1 MATVA
6 DANTTLRRKHCQQL
20 MKTEM
25 CKFFLQSNCGKGS
38 RCCYAHSLNEM
49 REKPDLARTSM
60 CRSFLK
66 SGNCDDPHCLFAH
79 SERQLRTTMG
89 FFKTKICRFA
99 ASGRCKHGS
108 ACRFAHAP
116 LELQENPEE
125 AQVPLAPQLYSSQQQ
140 PQQHQQQSQQ
150 QQQQQQQQMRQQ
162 QQQQQQQPM
171 QRQGGSSQNSGS
183 PNKPSRQAAG
193 DWGDVAS
200 DNSTRAGTNDSGAA
214 QTPVQTPEGSGDSGG
229 DSGQEVAHQ
238 QQKQNRM
245 DNRSSRPTRHCTTMM
260 LQNVP
265 NFMTQGAIV
274 SLLEDLTVDIRG
286 AFDFFYC
293 PWDPYEDQNLGYAII
308 NFFSRSVA
316 ADFERSWAN
325 KPLLAGARGMK
336 KLRIVPAALQGR
348 AANLRHFSGFSLAH
362 HADPR
367 FRPLV
372 RAGPSAA
379 LQPMAV
385 CNDLVERRLPED
397 EPESEEQFS
406 PQMPPMVPTA
416 EWPHPQ
422 QNTDLSAVSSNDASR
437 LLDLFQEMGFQNGR
451 RADLLPPNLSG
462 AAGDL
467 PFGVMPQH
475 GNHAAIHQMPFG
487 FQRQAN
493 PDDLIQSCLAML
505 AGAKA
510 GNNEVP
516 HGVGGAGQMSAFS
529 GGMPLGQPFVGR
541 SNCNSYS

>member
-1 MATVA
+1 MATAA
-6 DANTTLRRKHCQQL
+6 DVNTTLRRKHCQQL

-38 RCCYAHSLNEM
+38 RCCYAHSLNEL

-99 ASGRCKHGS
+99 ASGRCKHGN

-116 LELQENPEE
+116 VELQEDPEE
-125 AQVPLAPQLYSSQQQ
+125 AQVPPPPPLPQQ
-140 PQQHQQQSQQ
+140 PQQQP
-150 QQQQQQQQMRQQ
+150 RQQ
-162 QQQQQQQPM
+162 PQQAM
-171 QRQGGSSQNSGS
+171 QRQGGPNFEN

-193 DWGDVAS
+193 DCGDVGS
-200 DNSTRAGTNDSGAA
+200 DNSTRAGTNDGGAT
-214 QTPVQTPEGSGDSGG
+214 QTTPEGSGDSG
-229 DSGQEVAHQ
+229 QEDKVQ
-238 QQKQNRM
+238 QQPKHNRM

-385 CNDLVERRLPED
+385 CNDLIDRGGEED
-397 EPESEEQFS
+397 EPQTEEPFL
-406 PQMPPMVPTA
+406 PQMPQMVPT
-416 EWPHPQ
+416 PGYS
-422 QNTDLSAVSSNDASR
+422 DLSAVSSNDASR
-437 LLDLFQEMGFQNGR
+437 LLDLFQGMGFQNGR
-451 RADLLPPNLSG
+451 RPDFPSSNLPPG
-462 AAGDL
+462 PVRDL
-467 PFGVMPQH
+467 PMGAMPH
-475 GNHAAIHQMPFG
+475 YGNHPPITQTLQAPVG
-487 FQRQAN
+487 FQHMTN

-510 GNNEVP
+510 GSNEGLL
-516 HGVGGAGQMSAFS
+516 GVGSTGQMNTFN
-529 GGMPLGQPFVGR
+529 GGMPIGPPFAFGR
-541 SNCNSYS
+541 PSGNSYS

>member
-1 MATVA
+1 MATA
-6 DANTTLRRKHCQQL
+6 AEANTTLRRKHCQQL

-38 RCCYAHSLNEM
+38 RCCYAHTLNEL

-108 ACRFAHAP
+108 VCRFAHAP
-116 LELQENPEE
+116 VELQENPEE
-125 AQVPLAPQLYSSQQQ
+125 VQVPLPVQVPHSQQQ
-140 PQQHQQQSQQ
+140 PQQ
-150 QQQQQQQQMRQQ
+150 RQQ
-162 QQQQQQQPM
+162 QQRQQQPQQQPM
-171 QRQGGSSQNSGS
+171 QRQGES

-200 DNSTRAGTNDSGAA
+200 DNSTRAGTTDSSGAA
-214 QTPVQTPEGSGDSGG
+214 QTPGQTPEGSGDSG
-229 DSGQEVAHQ
+229 QEEQAHQ
-238 QQKQNRM
+238 QPKQNRM

-385 CNDLVERRLPED
+385 CNDLVERSLPQD
-397 EPESEEQFS
+397 QPDSEEMFP
-406 PQMPPMVPTA
+406 PQMPQLIPTTD
-416 EWPHPQ
+416 WRHPQ
-422 QNTDLSAVSSNDASR
+422 QDADLSAVSGNDAAR
-437 LLDLFQEMGFQNGR
+437 LLDLFQNMGFQNGR
-451 RADLLPPNLSG
+451 RDLLPLNLPAG
-462 AAGDL
+462 GAGDL

-475 GNHAAIHQMPFG
+475 GNHAPMNQVPFG
-487 FQRQAN
+487 FQRQAM

-510 GNNEVP
+510 GGNEVP
-516 HGVGGAGQMSAFS
+516 HAAASAGQMSAFS
-529 GGMPLGQPFVGR
+529 GGMPLGPPLVGR
-541 SNCNSYS
+541 HNCNSYS

>member
-1 MATVA
+1 
-6 DANTTLRRKHCQQL
+6 
-20 MKTEM
+20 
-25 CKFFLQSNCGKGS
+25 
-38 RCCYAHSLNEM
+38 
-49 REKPDLARTSM
+49 
-60 CRSFLK
+60 
-66 SGNCDDPHCLFAH
+66 
-79 SERQLRTTMG
+79 
-89 FFKTKICRFA
+89 
-99 ASGRCKHGS
+99 
-108 ACRFAHAP
+108 
-116 LELQENPEE
+116 
-125 AQVPLAPQLYSSQQQ
+125 
-140 PQQHQQQSQQ
+140 
-150 QQQQQQQQMRQQ
+150 
-162 QQQQQQQPM
+162 
-171 QRQGGSSQNSGS
+171 
-183 PNKPSRQAAG
+183 
-193 DWGDVAS
+193 
-200 DNSTRAGTNDSGAA
+200 
-214 QTPVQTPEGSGDSGG
+214 
-229 DSGQEVAHQ
+229 
-238 QQKQNRM
+238 
-245 DNRSSRPTRHCTTMM
+245 MM

-397 EPESEEQFS
+397 EPESEELFS
-406 PQMPPMVPTA
+406 PQMPQMIPTA
-416 EWPHPQ
+416 DWHHPQ
-422 QNTDLSAVSSNDASR
+422 QDASLSASNDASR

-451 RADLLPPNLSG
+451 RADFSPLNLPQGP
-462 AAGDL
+462 AGDVPL
-467 PFGVMPQH
+467 GAMPRY
-475 GNHAAIHQMPFG
+475 GNHPPVNQMPFG
-487 FQRQAN
+487 FQRS
-493 PDDLIQSCLAML
+493 DDLIQSCLAML

-510 GNNEVP
+510 GNNDVPP
-516 HGVGGAGQMSAFS
+516 HGVGSASQMSAFS
-529 GGMPLGQPFVGR
+529 GGMPLSPPFVGR
-541 SNCNSYS
+541 PNCNTYG

>member
-1 MATVA
+1 MATAA

-38 RCCYAHSLNEM
+38 RCCYAHSLSEL

-60 CRSFLK
+60 CSSFLK

-116 LELQENPEE
+116 IELQENPEE
-125 AQVPLAPQLYSSQQQ
+125 AQMPPMPPVPH
-140 PQQHQQQSQQ
+140 PQQRQQQSQQ
-150 QQQQQQQQMRQQ
+150 QHRQQ
-162 QQQQQQQPM
+162 QSQQSM
-171 QRQGGSSQNSGS
+171 QRQGGPNGEN
-183 PNKPSRQAAG
+183 PNKPLRQAAG
-193 DWGDVAS
+193 DCGDGGS
-200 DNSTRAGTNDSGAA
+200 ENSTRAGTYDSGAA
-214 QTPVQTPEGSGDSGG
+214 QTPVQTPEGSGDSG
-229 DSGQEVAHQ
+229 QEEQAHQ
-238 QQKQNRM
+238 QPKQNRM

-293 PWDPYEDQNLGYAII
+293 PWDPYEDENLGYAII

-397 EPESEEQFS
+397 EPEAEEPFS
-406 PQMPPMVPTA
+406 PQMPPRMPPQMPPQMPQIIPTA
-416 EWPHPQ
+416 DWHHPQ
-422 QNTDLSAVSSNDASR
+422 QDADLSANNDASR

-451 RADLLPPNLSG
+451 RPDFSPLNLPPG
-462 AAGDL
+462 PVGDL
-467 PFGVMPQH
+467 PLGAMPRY
-475 GNHAAIHQMPFG
+475 GNHPPVNQMPFG
-487 FQRQAN
+487 FQRS
-493 PDDLIQSCLAML
+493 DDLIQSCLAML

-510 GNNEVP
+510 GNNDVPP
-516 HGVGGAGQMSAFS
+516 HGVGSASQMSAFS
-529 GGMPLGQPFVGR
+529 GGMPLGPPFVGR
-541 SNCNSYS
+541 PNCNTYS